1 MTRWRPEE
9 GIGSLG
15 SRARLIR
22 LFMEWSIIFGIL
34 IVLAIADALGFLFW
48 YACSWPRS
56 ELLGPALVRG
66 PAGNRKIALTF
77 DDGPLPPYSQ
87 QILDILRSKN
97 VKATFFVCGKDAERY
112 PEILRRIRAE
122 GHAIGNHT
130 WSHPYLYFMDRAKCA
145 EEIDRTQKVIEK
157 ATGRAPGFFRPPY
170 GARWFGLYPV
180 LRERGL
186 QLVQWSASGDDWR
199 LGADAIVSTV
209 RAGLRP
215 GAIILLHDGRQ
226 KPGGYLQGLLRRNIR
241 SAGKRNEHPDADA
254 SETVK
259 ALPAIIEAAEEMG
272 YELVSVEDFFP
283 SPPRSDHRESN

>member
-9 GIGSLG
+9 GVGSPG
-15 SRARLIR
+15 SRSLLIQ
-22 LFMEWSIIFGIL
+22 LYMAWSIIFGVL
-34 IVLAIADALGFLFW
+34 IILAIADALGFLFW

-56 ELLGPALVRG
+56 QVLGPALVRG
-66 PAGNRKIALTF
+66 PAGSRKIALTF
-77 DDGPLPPYSQ
+77 DDGPLPPFTP

-97 VKATFFVCGKDAERY
+97 AKATFFVCGKDAERH
-112 PEILRRIRAE
+112 PEILRRICAE

-145 EEIDRTQKVIEK
+145 EEIDRTQKVIEET
-157 ATGRAPGFFRPPY
+157 TGRTPRFFRPPY

-186 QLVQWSASGDDWR
+186 RVVQWSASGDDWR
-199 LGADAIVSTV
+199 FGADAIVSSV

-226 KPGGYLQGLLRRNIR
+226 KPGGYLQRFLRKDIPSVCNHDLQ
-241 SAGKRNEHPDADA
+241 AGADA

-259 ALPAIIEAAEEMG
+259 ALPAIIDAAREMG
-272 YELVSVEDFFP
+272 YELVSVEDFFA
-283 SPPRSDHRESN
+283 SPPRSDHGMPN

>member
-1 MTRWRPEE
+1 MTRWHTED

-15 SRARLIR
+15 SRALLIR
-22 LFMEWSIIFGIL
+22 LYMAWSIIIGVL

-56 ELLGPALVRG
+56 QLLGPALIHG
-66 PAGNRKIALTF
+66 PAGSRKIALTF

-97 VKATFFVCGKDAERY
+97 AKATFFVCGKDAERH
-112 PEILRRIRAE
+112 PEILRRICSE

-145 EEIDRTQKVIEK
+145 EEIDRTQKVIEE
-157 ATGRAPGFFRPPY
+157 ATGRAPRFFRPPY

-180 LRERGL
+180 LRECGL

-199 LGADAIVSTV
+199 LGSDAIVSSV

-226 KPGGYLQGLLRRNIR
+226 KPGGYLQGLLKRHGP
-241 SAGKRNEHPDADA
+241 SAGNQNVPPEADA

-259 ALPAIIEAAEEMG
+259 ALPAIIAAAEEMG
-272 YELVSVEDFFP
+272 YELVSLEDFSP
-283 SPPRSDHRESN
+283 SPSRGDHRKPI